1 MKLKRT
7 NKKKTDQPNTKVVDF
22 GISKVLDKIDKAIN
36 LLKRWC
42 FGKSNKRITQAARKL
57 STYIW
62 CRTT

>member
-36 LLKRWC
+36 LLKRWLYETK
-42 FGKSNKRITQAARKL
+42 FRRIKSNQFNA
-57 STYIW
+57 
-62 CRTT
+62 TT

>member
-36 LLKRWC
+36 LLKR
-42 FGKSNKRITQAARKL
+42 
-57 STYIW
+57 
-62 CRTT
+62 